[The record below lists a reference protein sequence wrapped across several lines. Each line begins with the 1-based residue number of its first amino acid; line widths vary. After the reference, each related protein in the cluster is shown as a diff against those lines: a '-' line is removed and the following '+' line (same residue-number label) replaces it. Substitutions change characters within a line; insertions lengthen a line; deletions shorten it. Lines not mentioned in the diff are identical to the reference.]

1 MTARVSLI
9 TITNISA
16 KKLVNLK
23 YEAVADFETE
33 EQRLWRTPLLFS
45 ITNRELASASFHF
58 SFALLVF
65 ETFPVVFE
73 TFALVF
79 ETFPLAC
86 HLPSRHEIVLLCRV
100 FVIFVKV

>member
-33 EQRLWRTPLLFS
+33 EQRLQLRTLLLFS
-45 ITNRELASASFHF
+45 ITNRHLAESGSCRIAVKSERHTSSF
-58 SFALLVF
+58 
-65 ETFPVVFE
+65 
-73 TFALVF
+73 
-79 ETFPLAC
+79 LAKGVEEV
-86 HLPSRHEIVLLCRV
+86 LPGAQHRQVM
-100 FVIFVKV
+100 